1 MVKIYAQPHNNLS
14 DRRAII
20 SNAYT
25 VTQDSNNQV

>member
-1 MVKIYAQPHNNLS
+1 LQQFG
-14 DRRAII
+14 I